1 MPQTYWLQV
10 NSCAVYFEFAR
21 VAFLKILAYR
31 LRYFTG
37 ILTYFI
43 NVSVYYF
50 IWRAIYSAGPN
61 TAGYD
66 LEQIVTYVA
75 VGWIIRSFY
84 FNNIDRDMAAEV
96 SEGKIAVNLIK
107 PVDTQMMYL
116 SQTVGESC
124 FRFLMFTL
132 PIALCIFLVYPVRP
146 PASFSSGALFVVSC
160 LLALLIFALIN
171 FMVGT
176 CALQIQSILGVIRA
190 KYFIMEFT
198 SGLLLPITF
207 FPQGLQRLLFFL
219 PFPHVSYTPLQIY
232 LGRARGMAAYQA
244 LAVQLFW
251 IAALFLAGR
260 AYWRAA
266 TRRLSIQG
274 G

>member
-1 MPQTYWLQV
+1 M
-10 NSCAVYFEFAR
+10 YFELAR

-124 FRFLMFTL
+124 FRFPMFTL

-146 PASFSSGALFVVSC
+146 PASFSSGALFVASC
-160 LLALLIFALIN
+160 LLALLISTN
-171 FMVGT
+171 
-176 CALQIQSILGVIRA
+176 CADPIGVVRPFHCMFDFECSGAERCDTDTGQCGPIVCTGNPRA
-190 KYFIMEFT
+190 CPSAPLPVDLDSWTYAE
-198 SGLLLPITF
+198 SGR
-207 FPQGLQRLLFFL
+207 GL
-219 PFPHVSYTPLQIY
+219 
-232 LGRARGMAAYQA
+232 AAIELTA
-244 LAVQLFW
+244 SW
-251 IAALFLAGR
+251 WDWCGGPAGR
-260 AYWRAA
+260 TVTAVYHDPLPDHR
-266 TRRLSIQG
+266 G
-274 G
+274 